1 MYVKKSTVVKTEWT
15 VQICA
20 VSGDTNTSYTY
31 LFAADFI
38 SPPLVCNGDK
48 KKKEHGNSRNQRSC
62 AFSYLSAVCRIEVSR
77 LAAP

>member
-1 MYVKKSTVVKTEWT
+1 MKKKSTVVKTEWAL
-15 VQICA
+15 QICA
-20 VSGDTNTSYTY
+20 VSGDTNASYTY

-48 KKKEHGNSRNQRSC
+48 KKEHGNGRNQRSC
-62 AFSYLSAVCRIEVSR
+62 AFSYLSAGCRIEVSH